1 MKITDLQLVYAKH
14 YLFVKIYT
22 DAGIVGLG
30 EAGNWG
36 FLNATAAAI
45 EKFKP
50 YLVGKDPFRI
60 EDICQNLYRA
70 QYFRGSVIMSA
81 ISAVDI
87 ALWDIKGK
95 AFGVPVYEL
104 LGGRVRDKVRVY
116 ASVMTK
122 EDDPHALAE
131 GYRALQKQGFT
142 AAKIFVN
149 GPIRSANGGMDE
161 FFSGRIEDEL
171 EKVRL
176 CREAV
181 GPHFDFVLEVHR
193 GMTLPEA
200 VSFGRAVEPYRPM
213 VLEDPVPP
221 DNIDTMAEVAS
232 KVGVP
237 IASGE
242 RFINLREFEM
252 LMSRHAVQY
261 VRPDV
266 CAVGGITTTK
276 KICALAEAHDVLVIP
291 HNPAG
296 RVWERREL
304 EQMMELFARYDVTVI
319 SDEIWSD
326 LILPGYTHIPTQSVS
341 EDARRRTVALYA
353 PSKTF
358 NLAGLIGS
366 YHIIYDPALRDR
378 VRRAGQQT
386 HYNSQNVLSMHALTA
401 AYSAEG
407 ARWLEELL
415 AVLDRNVEYAVRF
428 IQQHFDGVTVARPQ
442 GTYMLFPDCSAW
454 CAAHGQTIDQLLAAG
469 HRVGVIWQNGRSFHG
484 EGCIRMNLALPYS
497 RVQEAFDR
505 LDRHVFHGSGPQSTG
520 R

>member
-1 MKITDLQLVYAKH
+1 MRISTERQEIPLKITDLQLVYAKH

-50 YLVGKDPFRI
+50 YLIGKDPFRI

-131 GYRALQKQGFT
+131 GYRDLQKQGFT

-171 EKVRL
+171 EKVRI

-200 VSFGRAVEPYRPM
+200 VSFGRAVEQYRPM

-291 HNPAG
+291 HNSLGPVSTAACLQICACIPNLG
-296 RVWERREL
+296 IQEL
-304 EQMMELFARYDVTVI
+304 PGFCLNGAEDAMVKQPLRFENGCM
-319 SDEIWSD
+319 
-326 LILPGYTHIPTQSVS
+326 ILPDAPGIGIELADNTTELYPPKERSS
-341 EDARRRTVALYA
+341 NEARRA
-353 PSKTF
+353 
-358 NLAGLIGS
+358 
-366 YHIIYDPALRDR
+366 
-378 VRRAGQQT
+378 
-386 HYNSQNVLSMHALTA
+386 
-401 AYSAEG
+401 
-407 ARWLEELL
+407 
-415 AVLDRNVEYAVRF
+415 
-428 IQQHFDGVTVARPQ
+428 FDGSVK
-442 GTYMLFPDCSAW
+442 DW
-454 CAAHGQTIDQLLAAG
+454 
-469 HRVGVIWQNGRSFHG
+469 
-484 EGCIRMNLALPYS
+484 
-497 RVQEAFDR
+497 
-505 LDRHVFHGSGPQSTG
+505 
-520 R
+520 